1 MIEIGEFNH
10 NESIITQYRPNC
22 LAKILKCGYFYNDYI
37 FEFDRKSKVNDY
49 FEEQKPSK
57 SSVRQQEILNFILRS
72 GFEKSPVI
80 ADTMNISMATL
91 RRDLDALER
100 RGLIT
105 RIWGGAKVRSP
116 IRYLAD
122 FESVSM
128 IQAKAKR
135 AIAAKASEYVEDGMV
150 IGLSGGTTCTEFA
163 RWLRGRSVTVV
174 TNAINVATE
183 LYNHSHTKVIV
194 TGGKLNSYSYE
205 LIGEM
210 VAYGLSDYNLDL
222 SFVGAS
228 GIDVKFG
235 FSMRDSL
242 ESSVAR
248 AFLYSSDKVIVIS
261 DHTKINKKAMAK
273 FAPFSSVD
281 SLITDE
287 GISKE
292 ELKMLED
299 AELSVTIAPWLAK

>member
-1 MIEIGEFNH
+1 MN
-10 NESIITQYRPNC
+10 Y
-22 LAKILKCGYFYNDYI
+22 
-37 FEFDRKSKVNDY
+37 Y

-57 SSVRQQEILNFILRS
+57 SSIRQQEILDFILRS
-72 GFEKSPVI
+72 GFEKSEVI
-80 ADTMNISMATL
+80 AEVMAVSMATL

-100 RGLIT
+100 RGLVQ

-116 IRYLAD
+116 IRYLED
-122 FESVSM
+122 FENVSL

-135 AIAAKASEYVEDGMV
+135 AIAAKANEHVKDGMV

-163 RWLRGRSVTVV
+163 RWLRGRPVTVV

-205 LIGEM
+205 LIGDL
-210 VAYGLSDYNLDL
+210 VADTLSDYNLDL
-222 SFVGAS
+222 SFVGVS

-242 ESSVAR
+242 ESSIAR
-248 AFLYSSDKVIVIS
+248 AFLHSSEKVMVIS

-273 FAPFSSVD
+273 FAPFSLID
-281 SLITDE
+281 RLITDE
-287 GISKE
+287 GISKKE
-292 ELKMLED
+292 KKILKNAGLAVE
-299 AELSVTIAPWLAK
+299 IAPGLSK

>member
-1 MIEIGEFNH
+1 M
-10 NESIITQYRPNC
+10 S
-22 LAKILKCGYFYNDYI
+22 
-37 FEFDRKSKVNDY
+37 DY

-57 SSVRQQEILNFILRS
+57 SSIRQQKILDFVLRS
-72 GFEKSPVI
+72 GFEKSPEI
-80 ADTMNISMATL
+80 AKVMGISIATL

-100 RGLIT
+100 RGLIE

-122 FESVSM
+122 FENVSQ

-135 AIAAKASEYVEDGMV
+135 AIAAKASEYVKDGMV

-163 RWLRGRSVTVV
+163 RWLRGRSITVV

-205 LIGEM
+205 LIGDL
-210 VAYGLSDYNLDL
+210 VADTLSDYNLDL
-222 SFVGAS
+222 SFVGVS

-242 ESSVAR
+242 ESSIAR
-248 AFLYSSDKVIVIS
+248 AFLYSSEKVMVIS

-273 FAPFSSVD
+273 FAPFLSVD

-292 ELKMLED
+292 ELKILKD
-299 AELSVTIAPWLAK
+299 AGLAVKIAPGLAK